1 MKTFNQFIDKLP
13 PIIKNPKKTIQNK
26 VDKFLFKS
34 TQDSKL
40 GPIRYGGS
48 SSQTGSV
55 GAPEAG
61 SYKDK

>member
-1 MKTFNQFIDKLP
+1 MKTFNEFLNNLP
-13 PIIKNPKKTIQNK
+13 PIIKNPKKTIQK
-26 VDKFLFKS
+26 KIDKFLFKS

-40 GPIRYGGS
+40 GPINYGGS
-48 SSQTGSV
+48 SSHTGSV